1 MKAFFD
7 HVRRFFGP
15 LSQPQVD
22 GFMVILNATLS
33 LPMKHRAYVLA
44 TVFHETAKTM
54 QPIAEYG
61 KGKGKPYGKPAGPH
75 GKAYYGRGYVQ
86 LTWLANYQKAA
97 LATGRDLVANPDL
110 AMDPDIASVILVR
123 GMTEGWFTGKKLSD
137 FTSYTAMR
145 AIVNGTDKA
154 SLIAGHAEVFEDAL
168 IAQATADMSIE
179 STRPEDVSK
188 KSENVNTTPSA
199 TLAKGVGAIVVAA
212 VMALLAWV
220 MGVFG
225 GN

>member
-22 GFMVILNATLS
+22 GFMVVLNATLT

-44 TVFHETAKTM
+44 TVWHETAKTM

-86 LTWLANYQKAA
+86 LTWLANYQNAA

-123 GMTEGWFTGKKLSD
+123 GMTEGWFTGKKLAD

-154 SLIAGHAEVFEDAL
+154 ALIAGHAEVFEDAL
-168 IAQATADMSIE
+168 IAQAMADAEAAKTAAD
-179 STRPEDVSK
+179 DVATDPVK
-188 KSENVNTTPSA
+188 TPSA

>member
-110 AMDPDIASVILVR
+110 AMEPDIASVILVR

-154 SLIAGHAEVFEDAL
+154 ALIAGHAEVFEDAL
-168 IAQATADMSIE
+168 IAQAMADAEAAKTAAD
-179 STRPEDVSK
+179 DVATDPAK
-188 KSENVNTTPSA
+188 TPSA

>member
-33 LPMKHRAYVLA
+33 LPMRHRAYVLA
-44 TVFHETAKTM
+44 TVWHETAQTM

-110 AMDPDIASVILVR
+110 AMEPDIASVILVR

-154 SLIAGHAEVFEDAL
+154 ALIAGHAEVFEDAL
-168 IAQATADMSIE
+168 IAQAMADAEAAKTAAD
-179 STRPEDVSK
+179 DVATDPVK
-188 KSENVNTTPSA
+188 TPSA

>member
-1 MKAFFD
+1 MKTFFD

-15 LSQPQVD
+15 LSQHQVD

-33 LPMKHRAYVLA
+33 LPMRHRAYILA

-110 AMDPDIASVILVR
+110 AMEPDIASVILVR

-154 SLIAGHAEVFEDAL
+154 ALIAGHAEVFEDAL
-168 IAQATADMSIE
+168 IAQAMADAEAAKTAAD
-179 STRPEDVSK
+179 DVATDPAK
-188 KSENVNTTPSA
+188 TPSA

>member
-22 GFMVILNATLS
+22 GFMVILNATLTM
-33 LPMKHRAYVLA
+33 PMKHRAYVLA
-44 TVFHETAKTM
+44 TVWHETAKTM

-110 AMDPDIASVILVR
+110 AMEPDIASVILVR

-154 SLIAGHAEVFEDAL
+154 ALIAGHAEVFEDAL
-168 IAQATADMSIE
+168 IAQAMADAEAAKTAAD
-179 STRPEDVSK
+179 DVATDPVK
-188 KSENVNTTPSA
+188 TPSA

>member
-22 GFMVILNATLS
+22 GFMVILNATLT
-33 LPMKHRAYVLA
+33 LPMRHRAYVLA
-44 TVFHETAKTM
+44 TVWHETAKTM

-110 AMDPDIASVILVR
+110 AMEPDIASVILVR

-154 SLIAGHAEVFEDAL
+154 ALIAGHAEVFEDAL
-168 IAQATADMSIE
+168 IAQAMADAEAAKTAAD
-179 STRPEDVSK
+179 DVATDPVK
-188 KSENVNTTPSA
+188 TPSA
-199 TLAKGVGAIVVAA
+199 TLAKGVGALIAGAVV
-212 VMALLAWV
+212 ALLAWV
-220 MGVFG
+220 MGLFG
-225 GN
+225 N